1 MDTQHHFACP
11 CGETT
16 FDLTDREPG
25 DALRCPA
32 CGRVTTVPD
41 PSAATAE
48 MEAPRPIRRSQMSR
62 RERVAQAGSVLDM
75 NEEQFERYAERKSPI
90 EVKFLRVYRRLGVKG
105 ILILWHVLLV
115 VGALIIVAWKIAQGA
130 EFNIQWGTLILVI
143 VIAGL
148 LGVGGFVLHTF
159 VRHKMKMRAT
169 AQDGG
174 RASSRRSGAR
184 VRRSSRRVSAISS
197 ARKAAEPAPDS
208 ESGGKSETG
217 DSDTARESEASP
229 GDAPESH
236 EDGSGEDSGAG

>member
-75 NEEQFERYAERKSPI
+75 NEEQFERYAERKSPL
-90 EVKFLRVYRRLGVKG
+90 EVKLLRVYRRLGVKG

-115 VGALIIVAWKIAQGA
+115 VGAIIVVAWKIAQGA
-130 EFNIQWGTLILVI
+130 RFDIQWGTLILVI
-143 VIAGL
+143 VIAAL

-159 VRHKMKMRAT
+159 VRHKMKLRAM
-169 AQDGG
+169 AQNGG
-174 RASSRRSGAR
+174 RASNRRPGA
-184 VRRSSRRVSAISS
+184 RRSSRAGAVSS
-197 ARKAAEPAPDS
+197 ARKAAEPTPDP

-217 DSDTARESEASP
+217 GADVAKDPDAIENREDE
-229 GDAPESH
+229 
-236 EDGSGEDSGAG
+236 